1 VAALQVRIPPW
12 VVLSVYLLALAAM
25 FLVGAQSGYAESRN
39 LVALVLMVL
48 ALSAVLYLIVDLDRA
63 QAGLLQVSPA
73 GAGRPAAEPAGLPL
87 SRGTRKRGHRHEQRP
102 SRSPLLQRDAA
113 LELAAELL
121 GVDRAA
127 DGDDPRARRTLAPL
141 PQVLDLDAPAHREIC
156 WRRRP
161 ESNR

>member
-63 QAGLLQVSPA
+63 QAGLLQVSQQA
-73 GAGRPAAEPAGLPL
+73 LVD
-87 SRGTRKRGHRHEQRP
+87 
-102 SRSPLLQRDAA
+102 LQRS
-113 LELAAELL
+113 
-121 GVDRAA
+121 
-127 DGDDPRARRTLAPL
+127 L
-141 PQVLDLDAPAHREIC
+141 PGYP
-156 WRRRP
+156 
-161 ESNR
+161 